1 MIVDE
6 LGTLTFSEVHARTN
20 ALAHGLSD
28 AGIVEGDRVGIM
40 CRNHRGFIES
50 TIAVSKLGPD
60 ALFLNTAFAGP
71 QLAEVARREKATAL
85 IHDEE
90 FTELLEEAGRRR
102 ERSPGTTP
110 RGASSP
116 DELIADGDRGTW
128 YRPIVRGA
136 R

>member
-50 TIAVSKLGPD
+50 TIAVSKLG
-60 ALFLNTAFAGP
+60 
-71 QLAEVARREKATAL
+71 R
-85 IHDEE
+85 
-90 FTELLEEAGRRR
+90 
-102 ERSPGTTP
+102 TP
-110 RGASSP
+110 CS
-116 DELIADGDRGTW
+116 
-128 YRPIVRGA
+128 
-136 R
+136 